1 MVHASYE
8 ICHGFS
14 KVIIHATDTDVVVL
28 GIAVSG
34 KLANCELLG

>member
-1 MVHASYE
+1 MVHASHA

-14 KVIIHATDTDVVVL
+14 KVMTHATDTDVVVL